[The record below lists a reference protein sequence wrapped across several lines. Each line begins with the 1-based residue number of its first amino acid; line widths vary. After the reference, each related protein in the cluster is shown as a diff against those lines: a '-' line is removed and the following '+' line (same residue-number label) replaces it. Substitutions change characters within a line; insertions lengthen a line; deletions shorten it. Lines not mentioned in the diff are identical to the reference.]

1 MLLKD
6 SQSSIKNILEFFWL
20 RCRKK
25 KIWRAKL
32 RCVTWKVELK
42 KKSFNKSERSNY
54 KKYMI
59 EIANQ
64 AITAACN
71 REDALIM
78 LTTAASGK
86 SWICKLLPFVVSR
99 DTSPTGNRISDL
111 EFYWGVTQEFY
122 SWLEIWNCEWNWWA
136 GKFVKKPIL
145 LRQNKSSLE

>member
-1 MLLKD
+1 M
-6 SQSSIKNILEFFWL
+6 Q
-20 RCRKK
+20 KK

-64 AITAACN
+64 AITAASN

-78 LTTAASGK
+78 LPTPASGK
-86 SWICKLLPFVVSR
+86 SNMQI
-99 DTSPTGNRISDL
+99 
-111 EFYWGVTQEFY
+111 VT
-122 SWLEIWNCEWNWWA
+122 LCC
-136 GKFVKKPIL
+136 
-145 LRQNKSSLE
+145 